1 MQFTQRIAGNV
12 MVAALVA
19 SKQAEVDEMRANI
32 ETFSQELEAQT
43 DSLTG
48 EEGRHGLG
56 SRYTPGCAWRPAAP
70 VWRAQAG
77 MRQSCPIRS
86 SITGIMRI
94 VGLRP
99 SSDA

>member
-1 MQFTQRIAGNV
+1 

-48 EEGRHGLG
+48 EERAATDSG
-56 SRYTPGCAWRPAAP
+56 SQATLQVVPWRPAAP

-86 SITGIMRI
+86 ASRA
-94 VGLRP
+94 
-99 SSDA
+99 S